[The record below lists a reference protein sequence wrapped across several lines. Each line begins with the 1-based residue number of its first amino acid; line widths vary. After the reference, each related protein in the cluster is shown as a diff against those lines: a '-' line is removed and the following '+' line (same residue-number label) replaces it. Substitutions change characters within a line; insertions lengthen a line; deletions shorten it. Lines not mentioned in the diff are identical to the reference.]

1 MLPEGHKL
9 VTNWPRTSVSAR
21 GDYKDHR
28 ALDQSPAK
36 SRKDGEHNSHRNHAS
51 LTDSE
56 NRMTM
61 FEGSPGISRKTA
73 DVDDQQSLVG
83 PNHRH
88 KHSPSL
94 NNRDATTV
102 PKKTDD
108 VLPTPSGAK
117 PVTDK
122 VVIKVKPT
130 ALPLEL
136 VSETN
141 NPPPHKDTDTHTDP
155 SSNSAT
161 LQPDAN
167 DGSTLVPL
175 EMTDKAVPN
184 QALCPSSVDG
194 SQETVPPPRTKNPN
208 KNKNKTK
215 SLKKTAAV
223 ESRAVTTSHGLHDVE
238 QTNLPAAVE
247 ADSTV
252 DSRSKVM
259 DQPLE
264 VEKHDPRN
272 DSDRNASRKSGTT
285 GLSGPYVKSS
295 EDNSTVTNP
304 ASAPQDTGLSL
315 LDTPEIHSNTF
326 NHVPSDNLQSN
337 STDKEHIPNEEP
349 KSLAP
354 IASAVPSSLV
364 PEPESQAMTRA
375 TSMSTEYNALLNS
388 TSTAPSS
395 FLATER
401 SNSIAEDS
409 YLISHNAH
417 TASLERRKQTT
428 AGVNPEQLRSK
439 LEAQATATTSE
450 TSDAAKAYPTGSQ
463 HAINEDV
470 KKGQN
475 KDDVSKKAS
484 VPATPPRPQ
493 SSVRTPTSSRSPE
506 RKQAPDVPQ
515 RSSSLSVLSTPIHTR
530 LRKKPKNFSPVAE
543 EAPGGATTQI
553 DPAEEPPVR

>member
-1 MLPEGHKL
+1 MLPEGHTL
-9 VTNWPRTSVSAR
+9 VTNWPRTSASAR
-21 GDYKDHR
+21 GDYKDR
-28 ALDQSPAK
+28 QALDQSPAK
-36 SRKDGEHNSHRNHAS
+36 SRKEGEYKSHRNQAS

-56 NRMTM
+56 NRMTTR
-61 FEGSPGISRKTA
+61 ETA
-73 DVDDQQSLVG
+73 DVDDRQSLVG

-88 KHSPSL
+88 EHSPAP
-94 NNRDATTV
+94 NNRDTTTV
-102 PKKTDD
+102 PKKIDN

-122 VVIKVKPT
+122 VVTKVKPT
-130 ALPLEL
+130 ALPLNL

-141 NPPPHKDTDTHTDP
+141 NPPQHKDTDTHTEP
-155 SSNSAT
+155 SSNSVA

-167 DGSTLVPL
+167 DGSRLGPP

-184 QALCPSSVDG
+184 QAPYPSSVDG

-208 KNKNKTK
+208 KKKNKTK
-215 SLKKTAAV
+215 FSKKTAAA
-223 ESRAVTTSHGLHDVE
+223 ESQALTTSQGLPDVE
-238 QTNLPAAVE
+238 QTNLPATAEV
-247 ADSTV
+247 DSTV

-259 DQPLE
+259 DQLLE
-264 VEKHDPRN
+264 VEEHGLRN
-272 DSDRNASRKSGTT
+272 DSDRNASMKSATT
-285 GLSGPYVKSS
+285 GLSGPHLKSS
-295 EDNSTVTNP
+295 EDNSIVTNP
-304 ASAPQDTGLSL
+304 ASAPQDTDLSL
-315 LDTPEIHSNTF
+315 LNTPEIHSNTS
-326 NHVPSDNLQSN
+326 NLGPSDNLQSKP
-337 STDKEHIPNEEP
+337 TDKEHIPNEEP
-349 KSLAP
+349 TSLAP

-409 YLISHNAH
+409 YLTSLSAH
-417 TASLERRKQTT
+417 TASLKQTKQTT

-450 TSDAAKAYPTGSQ
+450 TSDAAKGYVTGSQ
-463 HAINEDV
+463 HAIYENV
-470 KKGQN
+470 KQGKN

-506 RKQAPDVPQ
+506 RKQAPDIPQ
-515 RSSSLSVLSTPIHTR
+515 RSSSLLVSSTPIHTR